1 MTQMTRLSFSFVLI
15 FTLLLSG
22 CSTGEAEKAA
32 DQFHEK
38 LDAHDYDW
46 IINDFIYNEDL
57 EAYSADEWRFFFTDL
72 ESWGKM
78 KNREQ
83 TFGFSTKINNGVTT
97 CKLSYS
103 FDCDLG
109 KIYERL
115 ILIDRGEGYKL
126 MALVLNKNEAEADRL
141 TSDY

>member
-1 MTQMTRLSFSFVLI
+1 MIRLYISFALI
-15 FTLLLSG
+15 STLLLGG
-22 CSTGEAEKAA
+22 CGTGAAEKAA
-32 DQFHEK
+32 DQFHQK
-38 LDAHDYDW
+38 LDARDYDW
-46 IINDFIYNEDL
+46 IVNDFMYAEDL
-57 EAYSADEWRFFFTDL
+57 EAYPADDWRAFFVDL

-83 TFGFSTKINNGVTT
+83 TFGFSTKVNGSITT

-115 ILIDRGEGYKL
+115 ILVDRGEGFKL
-126 MALVLNKNEAEADRL
+126 LALVLDKNEAEADRL
-141 TSDY
+141 TADY